1 MDSFSTSDE
10 NSHPGY
16 QSSLS
21 STDQTDHSPTRTT
34 LYSVLSTDSFAYYR
48 TNSEISC
55 FSELTTEESSDLETP
70 SLAWLLTKSPKLDRR
85 GLAHVDYDP
94 VDLGD
99 KAVELETMKERFSKL
114 LLGED
119 MSGSGRGVCTAVAI
133 SNAMTNLYASVFGN
147 HLRLEPLH
155 PEKKLM
161 WRREMNCLLSVCDYI
176 VELVPK
182 SKDLHDG
189 TTLEVMAGMPRS
201 DIYINLPALRKL
213 DTMLLEI
220 LEGFQEMEFWYV
232 EQGSMSGNSSRP
244 GSFRRIV
251 QPLQRQEEKWWLPVP
266 CVPSGGLS
274 EKSRKHLRHK
284 RDCAKQIQKAAMAIN
299 GSVLAEME
307 IPDTYLASLPKA
319 SPPC

>member
-1 MDSFSTSDE
+1 MDSFSISDE

-34 LYSVLSTDSFAYYR
+34 LYSVLSIDSFAHYR

-55 FSELTTEESSDLETP
+55 FSELTTEESSYPETP

-99 KAVELETMKERFSKL
+99 KTVELETMKERFSKL

-119 MSGSGRGVCTAVAI
+119 MSGSGKGVCTAVAI
-133 SNAMTNLYASVFGN
+133 SNAMTNLYETNDLFGLYAQELLVKSEQVKEWLEGLPVEAGRVTGASVFGN

-189 TTLEVMAGMPRS
+189 TTLEVR
-201 DIYINLPALRKL
+201 
-213 DTMLLEI
+213 T
-220 LEGFQEMEFWYV
+220 
-232 EQGSMSGNSSRP
+232 
-244 GSFRRIV
+244 
-251 QPLQRQEEKWWLPVP
+251 
-266 CVPSGGLS
+266 
-274 EKSRKHLRHK
+274 
-284 RDCAKQIQKAAMAIN
+284 
-299 GSVLAEME
+299 
-307 IPDTYLASLPKA
+307 
-319 SPPC
+319 